1 MKYTKTIR
9 ASKSGKAASVKA
21 SAEMKTRRPVKAEE
35 DIDEQIDLPDEDIDV
50 DVDIDAPEADLAPEV
65 TVEEEASTL
74 LFEAEDVAELISE
87 VTELPVDVTVDDE
100 GEGSVTFAVGE
111 DEYVITPEG
120 DEEILE
126 ASKIQRS
133 RRVSASAKRP
143 ARRPARRVSASR
155 RAPARRVSASRR
167 SSAAARRAS
176 K

>member
-21 SAEMKTRRPVKAEE
+21 SAEMKTRRPVKAED

-50 DVDIDAPEADLAPEV
+50 DVDVDAPEADVEPEV
-65 TVEEEASTL
+65 TVDEEASTL

-100 GEGSVTFAVGE
+100 GEGSVTFAVG
-111 DEYVITPEG
+111 DEEYIITPEG

-133 RRVSASAKRP
+133 RRVSASAKRT

-155 RAPARRVSASRR
+155 RSARRVSASRKT
-167 SSAAARRAS
+167 SAQRAAR